1 MAEKGENREMSFK
14 LRSTAA
20 ALNSAVSTYENIL
33 NGDINDTPELKKAV
47 QDSIKELCTAISV
60 AVKEN

>member
-1 MAEKGENREMSFK
+1 MAEKGENREISFK

-47 QDSIKELCTAISV
+47 QDSIKELCTAISDSI
-60 AVKEN
+60 N